1 MRNLAKPCA
10 VGPNGRANSQAR
22 NKLRIAMNREN
33 QHLTKGGKKPAGSQA
48 PVDDVMSVGGSELT
62 IPGQVEPETNTFSP
76 QPGVAK
82 PPDRDSDSDCD
93 ISSLV
98 DHVLDS

>member
-22 NKLRIAMNREN
+22 YDLKNAMKRKMN
-33 QHLTKGGKKPAGSQA
+33 QHFAKGGKKPAGPQA

-98 DHVLDS
+98 DYF

>member
-1 MRNLAKPCA
+1 MK
-10 VGPNGRANSQAR
+10 Q
-22 NKLRIAMNREN
+22 KMN
-33 QHLTKGGKKPAGSQA
+33 QHLAKGGKKPAGSQA
-48 PVDDVMSVGGSELT
+48 PVDDVMSVGGSEIT
-62 IPGQVEPETNTFSP
+62 IPGQVEPETNTFSS

-98 DHVLDS
+98 D